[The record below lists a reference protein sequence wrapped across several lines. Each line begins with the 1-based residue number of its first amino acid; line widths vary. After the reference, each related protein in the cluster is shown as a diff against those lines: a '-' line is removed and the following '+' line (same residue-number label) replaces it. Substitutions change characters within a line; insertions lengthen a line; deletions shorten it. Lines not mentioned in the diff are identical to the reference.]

1 MFEKEI
7 EQMSQEEIYARL
19 AEVKD
24 DDRLWPRY
32 MHLFDKDFINSGNL
46 TQITHLTTT
55 LRVGLPLQINGT
67 RYQNMG
73 DRQGEQVSVIQD
85 FYLAVEAIVSNRG
98 GVDVGIFSETL
109 HQRILQTDIYDDL
122 SSFYIFYACIFVFYV
137 MKFRCLF
144 VAIFTELLVLSG
156 FVYSMIIY
164 REIFQIPYYQ
174 TWNTL
179 IMFIVISTSTNN
191 IFFFYDQWNASGGID
206 SIRESPQ
213 QRLYFASGRTLRVNA
228 AASFLICSIYYSM
241 YFAPL
246 VAIKSLVVWAATV
259 ILINSLTQFLFFPCI
274 LLMNEK
280 HIKNSWF
287 DR

>member
-85 FYLAVEAIVSNRG
+85 FYLAVEAIMSNRG

-109 HQRILQTDIYDDL
+109 HQRILQTDIYDDIDEL
-122 SSFYIFYACIFVFYV
+122 SSVVYLRQEYRFV
-137 MKFRCLF
+137 
-144 VAIFTELLVLSG
+144 
-156 FVYSMIIY
+156 
-164 REIFQIPYYQ
+164 
-174 TWNTL
+174 
-179 IMFIVISTSTNN
+179 
-191 IFFFYDQWNASGGID
+191 
-206 SIRESPQ
+206 
-213 QRLYFASGRTLRVNA
+213 GR
-228 AASFLICSIYYSM
+228 
-241 YFAPL
+241 
-246 VAIKSLVVWAATV
+246 
-259 ILINSLTQFLFFPCI
+259 
-274 LLMNEK
+274 
-280 HIKNSWF
+280 
-287 DR
+287 